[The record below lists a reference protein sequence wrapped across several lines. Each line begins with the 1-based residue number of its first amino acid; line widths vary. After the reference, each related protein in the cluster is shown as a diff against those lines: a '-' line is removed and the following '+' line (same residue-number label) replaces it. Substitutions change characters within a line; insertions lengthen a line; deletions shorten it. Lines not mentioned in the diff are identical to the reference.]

1 MANALAIDTST
12 GADTNGVMLLLSVT
26 YTGIDVPGGVINTQ
40 LQVYLDPQA
49 QPAAIRSAMASAV
62 AAQAVEL
69 GFTVAGG
76 NMTLPAYQKG

>member
-12 GADTNGVMLLLSVT
+12 GADPSGVTLTLAIT

-49 QPAAIRSAMASAV
+49 QPAAIRTAMSSAIS
-62 AAQAVEL
+62 AQAVEL
-69 GFTVAGG
+69 GFTVAGT
-76 NMTLPAYQKG
+76 NMTIPAYQKG